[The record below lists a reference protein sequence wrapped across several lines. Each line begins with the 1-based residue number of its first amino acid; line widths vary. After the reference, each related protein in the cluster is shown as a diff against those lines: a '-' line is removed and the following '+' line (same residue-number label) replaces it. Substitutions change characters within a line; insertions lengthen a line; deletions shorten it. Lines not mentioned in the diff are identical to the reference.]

1 MYLDIYNKQLTFI
14 FHAQTKMW
22 ICVLTVRCLYQ
33 WVDISFT
40 VGVHDKRNNSQE
52 WFLKGAPEELTDYMC
67 GVIELITRL
76 QTALDNWIKSW
87 LQIMFRRVWYSELA
101 VQVKVQVDP
110 LDNINCD
117 ECEMS
122 VTENRTD
129 WQECTFKEAEEE
141 EESF

>member
-1 MYLDIYNKQLTFI
+1 MHKQKCEYVSSQWDVYTNGWI
-14 FHAQTKMW
+14 F
-22 ICVLTVRCLYQ
+22 
-33 WVDISFT
+33 SFT

-122 VTENRTD
+122 VTKTHQ
-129 WQECTFKEAEEE
+129 QECTFKEAEEE
-141 EESF
+141 